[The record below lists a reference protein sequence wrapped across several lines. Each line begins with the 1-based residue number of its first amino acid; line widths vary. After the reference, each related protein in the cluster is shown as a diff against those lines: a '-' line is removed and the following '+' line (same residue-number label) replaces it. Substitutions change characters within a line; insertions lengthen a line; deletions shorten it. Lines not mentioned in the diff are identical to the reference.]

1 MKLFK
6 NILVVS
12 SLLAS
17 INIFAAETQNI
28 ENGEYQIQKVTIEE
42 VETPVNSI
50 TNYDITKGAAGIA
63 AAGQVIEIV
72 DKLMAIGERVWKIV
86 DSGKPVLHDSGVTPS
101 VSILPRSMADSGSLY
116 EMYGWREPI
125 VKTYKVTYENLYT
138 ADVVDF
144 TFSVIMQY
152 GGTDGKGGL
161 YISGLSIVP
170 DSVYVAW
177 GWSFDATTRLINISN
192 RGTAGKPV
200 AAAVMEL
207 GYTVGSPLNT
217 VAKKIRFFVDANGKI
232 SMLN

>member
-1 MKLFK
+1 MKLLK
-6 NILVVS
+6 NILLVG

-17 INIFAAETQNI
+17 LNVLAADIDQLDNDQ
-28 ENGEYQIQKVTIEE
+28 YQIQSVTIEE
-42 VETPVNSI
+42 VETPIDSVM
-50 TNYDITKGAAGIA
+50 NYDITKGVETIA
-63 AAGQVIEIV
+63 AAGQVIEVI

-86 DSGKPVLHDSGVTPS
+86 DSGRPVLHDSGVTPS
-101 VSILPRSMADSGSLY
+101 VSILPRKMADSGSLY

-125 VKTYKVTYENLYT
+125 IKTYKVAYKNLYGIN
-138 ADVVDF
+138 VVDF
-144 TFSVIMQY
+144 TFSVMMQF
-152 GGTDGKGGL
+152 GGTDGKGGV

-170 DSVYVAW
+170 DSIYVAW

-192 RGTAGKPV
+192 RGTAANPV

-217 VAKKIRFFVDANGKI
+217 VAKKVRFFVDANGKV